1 MAWTSTDITAIENAI
16 ASGELTVQYQDR
28 RIVYRSLSE
37 LLRARDV
44 IQAAINTASATTT
57 KNIAKSVRFRT
68 TKGFNA

>member
-44 IQAAINTASATTT
+44 IQAAINAASATTT

>member
-1 MAWTSTDITAIENAI
+1 VAWTSTDITAIENAI

-44 IQAAINTASATTT
+44 IQAAINAASATTT